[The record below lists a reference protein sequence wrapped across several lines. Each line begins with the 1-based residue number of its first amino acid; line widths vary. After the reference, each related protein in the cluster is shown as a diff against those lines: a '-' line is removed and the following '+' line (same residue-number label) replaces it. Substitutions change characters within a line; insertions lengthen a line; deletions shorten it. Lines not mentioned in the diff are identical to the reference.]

1 MNSEVSYAWW
11 IPFNE
16 DALCHGH
23 DCQKVA
29 QSKKKSDVLTL
40 VNAKT
45 YQRNY
50 ITDEYGSE
58 HITLSVLR
66 GMRMYE

>member
-1 MNSEVSYAWW
+1 MNAEVSYAWW

-16 DALCHGH
+16 DALCYRH
-23 DCQKVA
+23 CCPKVR

-45 YQRNY
+45 YQGNY
-50 ITDEYGSE
+50 ITNESGSE
-58 HITLSVLR
+58 HITCSTLR
-66 GMRMYE
+66 GMRTHG